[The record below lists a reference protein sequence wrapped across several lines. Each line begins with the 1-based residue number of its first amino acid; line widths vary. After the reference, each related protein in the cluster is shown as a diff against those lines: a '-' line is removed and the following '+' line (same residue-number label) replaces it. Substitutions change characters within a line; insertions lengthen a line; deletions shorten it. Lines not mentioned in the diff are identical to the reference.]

1 MFNVKYS
8 VSTPVS
14 TEMQVLLLYSI
25 CGIVHPYLLHI
36 ATGAVNELWPT
47 MNNLSATPKLQLQSE
62 RDTQCSLSLN
72 HQSESHPLHPAQQ
85 ITRLYSI
92 KETSEPIIVS
102 NPISSFVT
110 KQIGHDV

>member
-36 ATGAVNELWPT
+36 ATGAVNEL
-47 MNNLSATPKLQLQSE
+47 
-62 RDTQCSLSLN
+62 
-72 HQSESHPLHPAQQ
+72 
-85 ITRLYSI
+85 
-92 KETSEPIIVS
+92 
-102 NPISSFVT
+102 
-110 KQIGHDV
+110 